1 MAQIAA
7 QLKSDPNLKELIDT
21 PLKNVIE
28 AWQDLPE
35 AIRAGIL
42 AMVEASKE

>member
-21 PLKNVIE
+21 
-28 AWQDLPE
+28 WSSLPE
-35 AIRAGIL
+35 PVRVGII
-42 AMVEASKE
+42 AMVKAATPEA